1 MRAEGGAYAAYS
13 QPQQGE
19 EGADEGRH
27 RHALGWG
34 GQLMRV
40 AIGMLS
46 KPRRGGGG
54 GADGQGEKCM
64 WLAPC
69 V

>member
-1 MRAEGGAYAAYS
+1 MAGAQGACAPKAARVPHDLS
-13 QPQQGE
+13 RSR
-19 EGADEGRH
+19 GRME
-27 RHALGWG
+27 
-34 GQLMRV
+34 LMRV

-46 KPRRGGGG
+46 KPQRGGEEQMDRG
-54 GADGQGEKCM
+54 KCM